1 MFLHTTPN
9 NLNHGIA
16 GTALAMG
23 VDSDA
28 FGMPIGMPIGM
39 GSAEPSDD
47 ATDCRMVWEKTQIQT
62 VVMACRPNVDLE
74 VERYMDADS
83 SLDSGIVAQ
92 NPRTPNL
99 RSHSLRPRFEPA
111 SRG

>member
-23 VDSDA
+23 GGLDA
-28 FGMPIGMPIGM
+28 FGMPFGM
-39 GSAEPSDD
+39 GSAELSDD
-47 ATDCRMVWEKTQIQT
+47 ATDRKIVWEKTQIQT
-62 VVMACRPNVDLE
+62 VVMAYRPNVDLD
-74 VERYMDADS
+74 VERYLDADS
-83 SLDSGIVAQ
+83 NLDSGIVPQ

-99 RSHSLRPRFEPA
+99 RSHARRPRFEPA
-111 SRG
+111 FRG